1 MQTQW
6 IALHDVPA
14 SGREFS
20 FHDQDIWNALFDQYD
35 LKCRSKEPVRVDF
48 TVIPANDGIFV
59 QGSVRGT
66 IITECSRCLEDAQVV
81 LDETFDFFEPLTA
94 EDTASRSSLVREQG
108 GIMEFDITGLVWE
121 QFLIALPDKPLCSSS
136 CKGICSYC
144 GRNLN
149 KGACQ
154 CHEESGDPRL
164 SVLRNLKVSKN

>member
-48 TVIPANDGIFV
+48 TVIPANDWIFV
-59 QGSVRGT
+59 QGSLSGT

-94 EDTASRSSLVREQG
+94 EDNASRSSLVREQG
-108 GIMEFDITGLVWE
+108 GIM
-121 QFLIALPDKPLCSSS
+121 
-136 CKGICSYC
+136 
-144 GRNLN
+144 
-149 KGACQ
+149 
-154 CHEESGDPRL
+154 
-164 SVLRNLKVSKN
+164 

>member
-1 MQTQW
+1 
-6 IALHDVPA
+6 
-14 SGREFS
+14 
-20 FHDQDIWNALFDQYD
+20 
-35 LKCRSKEPVRVDF
+35 
-48 TVIPANDGIFV
+48 
-59 QGSVRGT
+59 
-66 IITECSRCLEDAQVV
+66 
-81 LDETFDFFEPLTA
+81 
-94 EDTASRSSLVREQG
+94 
-108 GIMEFDITGLVWE
+108 MEFDITGLVWE